1 MLSSDTAQK
10 IEKLIADN
18 KLIDDRLFLDAKK
31 EAETKGRTLIEVLV
45 ERKLISDED
54 STKIIALTSGTP
66 FVDLKDRQIDQ
77 KVLKLLPRDV
87 AATYM
92 AVPFEIK
99 AGNKLAVAMVDPS
112 NLQAVDFIS
121 RKTGYSLETYMTT
134 KPQIDA
140 VLGNYTEGLGAE
152 VAQVLDQAQAATAK
166 QAATDDKESK
176 AKSFKDTAKEVENLV
191 QDAPITRALNAIL
204 EYAINSKAS
213 DIHIEPRE
221 QELKIRFR
229 IDGILQ
235 DAMTLPKTTEPP
247 LISRIKILSNLKIDE
262 HRIPQ
267 DGQAQYKVG
276 GREVDLRIAIAPIT
290 YGEQVVIRLL
300 DKSEALMSLDSLG
313 FKGRSLKLIEQGMKK
328 PHGMILST
336 GPTGS
341 GKSTTLYA
349 VIQEIKD
356 VAINIV
362 TLEDPV
368 EYKMEGINQIQVN
381 TAVGLTFASGLRSI
395 LRQDPNVIMVGEIRD
410 HETADLAVQ
419 ASLTGHVVLSTLHT
433 NSASGVLPRMLDMEI
448 EPFLIASTINTV
460 IGQRLVRKVCDNCK
474 KPFESSE
481 AATQMINRSLGA
493 VLPKSESESAAK
505 AEELGYDNLPIYNEK
520 AYTLYKGEGCTQC
533 ADGYKGRTGIYEVFE
548 MNSAMEKLLLSHATT
563 ADIQKQAQA
572 DGMLTMQQDGILKV
586 LMGITTI
593 EEVSRVASDY

>member
-1 MLSSDTAQK
+1 MRLLSSDTAQK
-10 IEKLIADN
+10 IEKLIVDN
-18 KLIDDRLFLDAKK
+18 KLIDDQSLRAAKQ
-31 EAETKGRTLIEVLV
+31 EADTKGKTLIEVLV
-45 ERKLISDED
+45 QRKLITDED
-54 STKIIALTSGTP
+54 STKIIALTSGIP
-66 FVDLKDRQIDQ
+66 YVDLKNQEIDQ
-77 KVLKLLPRDV
+77 KILQLLPRDV
-87 AATYM
+87 ANTYM
-92 AVPFEIK
+92 AVPF
-99 AGNKLAVAMVDPS
+99 ATRNNKLAVAMVDPQ

-134 KPQIDA
+134 KQQIDA

-152 VAQVLDQAQAATAK
+152 VAQVLNQADATQKEVTAAAAK
-166 QAATDDKESK
+166 QDKK
-176 AKSFKDTAKEVENLV
+176 TFKDTAKEVENLV

-267 DGQAQYKVG
+267 DGQAQYRVG
-276 GREVDLRIAIAPIT
+276 EHEVDLRIAIAPIT
-290 YGEQVVIRLL
+290 HGEQVVIRLL
-300 DKSEALMSLDSLG
+300 DKSESLMTLDKLG
-313 FKGRSLKLIEQGMKK
+313 FRGRSLRLIEQGMKK

-368 EYKMEGINQIQVN
+368 EYKMDGINQIQVN

-460 IGQRLVRKVCDNCK
+460 IGQRLVRVVCDNCK

-493 VLPKSESESAAK
+493 VLPKSEAEAAAK

-520 AYTLYKGEGCTQC
+520 AYTLYKGEGCSQC
-533 ADGYKGRTGIYEVFE
+533 TDGYKGRTGIYEVFE
-548 MNSAMEKLLLSHATT
+548 MNTAMEKLLLSHATT

-586 LMGITTI
+586 LMGVTTI